1 MQIYPKIRSYLIS
14 EYRRVF
20 PYFSLCGLACGLCP
34 HFNTQS
40 TSACPGCGGQEF
52 HRRHPSCAVISCNRR
67 HDGVEYCVECSE
79 YPCGKYQ
86 AVSEKDSFITYK
98 HVLDD
103 FTILRDTGADAFQ
116 EMIVA
121 KMAILRILL
130 AEYNDGRKKNFY
142 CLAVTLIPLSDL
154 EQLMHQVRQSAEI
167 PMQKERA
174 GHATAIFRKYSEDNG
189 ITLAL
194 RR

>member
-1 MQIYPKIRSYLIS
+1 M
-14 EYRRVF
+14 
-20 PYFSLCGLACGLCP
+20 LA
-34 HFNTQS
+34 
-40 TSACPGCGGQEF
+40 
-52 HRRHPSCAVISCNRR
+52 
-67 HDGVEYCVECSE
+67 
-79 YPCGKYQ
+79 
-86 AVSEKDSFITYK
+86 
-98 HVLDD
+98 D
-103 FTILRDTGADAFQ
+103 FTILKDSGAEAFQ
-116 EMIVA
+116 EMILA

-174 GHATAIFRKYSEDNG
+174 GHAAAIFRKYSEDNG